1 MCLPSMQVD
10 QFYGMWLPLLNFIN
24 KEFNVVPDLYP
35 KGSEGGIDV
44 NSAIKVRDTLWK
56 NVNVLDQFIK
66 SNPSNLSLDDLSI
79 LDSWRY
85 HHSGTFIIFKTLK
98 KYAIF
103 ISQDK
108 KENVYAVKGIKS
120 SIEDLFGPF
129 IPLMIECVLLPFH
142 DEIITDG
149 LFRTYN
155 ISFGGGIRR
164 GWKDDYDDAKERG
177 EIITSLSPFGKTL
190 PRENQASKA
199 EATNTKVLEAF
210 QKYLY
215 TSGLS
220 QKTIA
225 RDIPAIED
233 FAQVLLIQQPNPS
246 SLRDFGKKELAIHLQ
261 QLPITKRKTVSI
273 SLKRFISFLR
283 DTDRV
288 GWDDAASFLNTIK
301 QP

>member
-1 MCLPSMQVD
+1 MCLPPTQVD
-10 QFYGMWLPLLNFIN
+10 QFYGMWIPLLNFVN
-24 KEFNVVPDLYP
+24 KELEVVPDLYP
-35 KGSEGGIDV
+35 KGSEGGVDI
-44 NSAIKVRDTLWK
+44 NSAIKVRDSLWK
-56 NVNVLDQFIK
+56 NVEVLDQFIQ

-85 HHSGTFIIFKTLK
+85 HRGGTFIIFKSLK
-98 KYAIF
+98 KYALF

-108 KENVYAVKGIKS
+108 KESVYAVKGLKS
-120 SIEDLFGPF
+120 SFEALFGPY

-164 GWKDDYDDAKERG
+164 RLKVVYDNAKECG
-177 EIITSLSPFGKTL
+177 EIITSLSPIGKTL
-190 PRENQASKA
+190 SWENQVSNA
-199 EATNTKVLEAF
+199 EVTNKKVLEAF
-210 QKYLY
+210 QKHLY
-215 TSGLS
+215 SSELS
-220 QKTIA
+220 QKTID
-225 RDIPAIED
+225 RDISTIQD
-233 FAQVLLIQQPNPS
+233 FAQALQTQQINSP
-246 SLRDFGKKELAIHLQ
+246 SLRDFGRNELATYLQ
-261 QLPITKRKTVSI
+261 KLPITQRKTLII

-288 GWDDAASFLNTIK
+288 NWDNAASFLDLLK